1 MMSAITQNSSLSL
14 TNGHTNGERFLLFG
28 NNLHVTITGLQGN
41 MTFVLGVNN
50 NLFLNADSII
60 SQGLLSPPKPETI
73 SDLALGTHIRINPAA
88 QEMVPVIVNGFQF
101 DHTATLSVD
110 NGGTPT
116 ITPDGHGGS
125 IATFAHVMVDFIG
138 DSNLRASQLNGGP
151 APSA

>member
-14 TNGHTNGERFLLFG
+14 ADGNTNGESFLLFG
-28 NNLHVTITGLQGN
+28 NTLHVAITGLQGN

-50 NLFLNADSII
+50 SVFLNADSIM

-73 SDLALGTHIRINPAA
+73 SDLAQGTHIRINPAA

-110 NGGTPT
+110 NGGNPT
-116 ITPDGHGGS
+116 IAPDGHGGS
-125 IATFAHVMVDFIG
+125 IATFAHVTVDFVG
-138 DSNLRASQLNGGP
+138 DSNLRSSQLSGGP
-151 APSA
+151 APAA

>member
-1 MMSAITQNSSLSL
+1 MMSAITQNSTLSQA
-14 TNGHTNGERFLLFG
+14 NGHTNGESFLLFG
-28 NNLHVTITGLQGN
+28 NNLHAIITGLQGN

-50 NLFLNADSII
+50 SLFLNADSVI

-73 SDLALGTHIRINPAA
+73 SDLAQGTHIRINPAA

-110 NGGTPT
+110 NGGKPT

-125 IATFAHVMVDFIG
+125 IATFALVTVDFIG
-138 DSNLRASQLNGGP
+138 DSTLTGSQLNGGP
-151 APSA
+151 PPSA

>member
-14 TNGHTNGERFLLFG
+14 ANGHTNGESFLLFG

-50 NLFLNADSII
+50 NLFLNADSI

-88 QEMVPVIVNGFQF
+88 QEMVPVVVNGFQF

-110 NGGTPT
+110 NDGTPT

-125 IATFAHVMVDFIG
+125 IATFAHVTVDFVG
-138 DSNLRASQLNGGP
+138 NSNLRMSQLSGGP
-151 APSA
+151 PPSA